1 MRKRLETMIVLL
13 VAIGV
18 VVAVL
23 LLPFGL
29 ALAAPDGKALYDQ
42 KCAMCHGGNG
52 VAKEMWAK
60 KGMKNLN
67 DEAWQK
73 ANADEAIAKVIA
85 EGNSARNMPAYKDK
99 LSAEEIASVVKQI
112 RSFAPAK
119 P

>member
-1 MRKRLETMIVLL
+1 MRKRLETMFVLL

-23 LLPFGL
+23 LLPLGL
-29 ALAAPDGKALYDQ
+29 AMAAPDGKALYEQ

-52 VAKEMWAK
+52 VAKDMWAK

-73 ANADEAIAKVIA
+73 ANSDEAVAKAISDGVPA
-85 EGNSARNMPAYKDK
+85 KNMPAYKDK
-99 LSAEEIASVVKQI
+99 LTAEEIASVVKHI
-112 RSFAPAK
+112 RSLAPTK